1 MLLNPVDEIDQ
12 LVICLKKKSDRR
24 NNKTHIVNGSRRLA
38 VSFGKQNGWS
48 KEVNGSRTSTLTHG
62 YTAVG
67 SREEYQTLSLSS
79 LYTTTWWSQ
88 NAQRIQ
94 ANHSDRMCDVC
105 SSRSV
110 NHAPTPRGNF

>member
-67 SREEYQTLSLSS
+67 SREEYQTLSL
-79 LYTTTWWSQ
+79 LFIPRRGGHKTH
-88 NAQRIQ
+88 NEFKRIT
-94 ANHSDRMCDVC
+94 RIECVMYV
-105 SSRSV
+105 V
-110 NHAPTPRGNF
+110 LGP